1 MTQHREPEVNVGEV
15 MHQIKAD
22 IAQQN
27 GEAFRQSGKESPFDW
42 SRLMMNMTV
51 AEQHA
56 DAGSRVLPMIRFHPA
71 IRWLVRLVG
80 RVVVYLAQVVTIPQ
94 RMYNQAVLQVLRDS
108 MDGVRKLDQSIS
120 HLQTSLTLQE
130 RRFKMLLDETEQ
142 KLPRSTRPGANTG
155 ENPLDEAKAHLLDPF
170 YVSFEDRFRGSRD
183 EIKQHLQFY
192 LPFFKA
198 APPGQDRAMI
208 LDLGCGRGE
217 WLELLRD
224 TNLNA
229 KGIDL
234 NQIMVDQC
242 REQGLAVT
250 EADALAYL
258 RRIEEDSLGAV
269 TAFHLIEH
277 LELGALVNI
286 INEIM
291 RVLRPGGLVLFETPN
306 PENVAVGACNFYADP
321 THRNPIYPPTI
332 QFIIEQRG
340 FCKVKLLYPQ
350 KDDKPSPYQYIDE
363 NHPLA
368 ESINPLVGI
377 ARTHFSASADF
388 AVIGWKVQ

>member
-1 MTQHREPEVNVGEV
+1 MMEHRKREVNVGEV
-15 MHQIKAD
+15 MHQIKAE
-22 IAQQN
+22 IAMQN
-27 GEAFRQSGKESPFDW
+27 GEAFQQSGKQSPFDW

-71 IRWLVRLVG
+71 IRWFVRLVG

-120 HLQTSLTLQE
+120 HLQTSLTLHE
-130 RRFKMLLDETEQ
+130 RHFKMLLERAEQQPPGESPPTADEYSPIHKAKEQ
-142 KLPRSTRPGANTG
+142 
-155 ENPLDEAKAHLLDPF
+155 LLDPF

-183 EIKQHLQFY
+183 EIKQRLEFY
-192 LPFFKA
+192 LPFFKEG
-198 APPGQDRAMI
+198 PPGMEQAEI
-208 LDLGCGRGE
+208 LDIGCGRGE

-224 TNLNA
+224 AHLNA
-229 KGIDL
+229 RGIDM
-234 NQIMVDQC
+234 NQVMVDQC
-242 REQGLAVT
+242 REQGLSVT
-250 EADALAYL
+250 AADALTYL
-258 RRIEEDSLGAV
+258 QTVNEKSLGAI

-277 LELGALVNI
+277 LDLGTLVNM
-286 INEIM
+286 INETM

-306 PENVAVGACNFYADP
+306 PENIAVGACNFYADP

-340 FCKVKLLYPQ
+340 FHDVKLLYPR
-350 KDDKPSPYQYIDE
+350 KDQQPSPYQYVEED
-363 NHPLA
+363 HPLA
-368 ESINPLVGI
+368 KSINPLVGI

-388 AVIGWKVQ
+388 AVIGWKVK

>member
-1 MTQHREPEVNVGEV
+1 MTEHREPEINVAEV
-15 MHQIKAD
+15 MRQIKAD
-22 IAQQN
+22 VAIEN
-27 GEAFRQSGKESPFDW
+27 GATFRQSGKESPFDW

-94 RMYNQAVLQVLRDS
+94 RMYNQAVLQVIRDS
-108 MDGVRKLDQSIS
+108 MDGVRKIDQSIS

-130 RRFKMLLDETEQ
+130 RRFKVLLDEAIRQSPQTTVPAVG
-142 KLPRSTRPGANTG
+142 LD
-155 ENPLDEAKAHLLDPF
+155 NPLLKAKAHLLDPF

-183 EIKQHLQFY
+183 EIKQRLKSY
-192 LPFFKA
+192 LPFLKEGV
-198 APPGQDRAMI
+198 PGQEQSMI
-208 LDLGCGRGE
+208 LDIGCGRGE

-224 TNLNA
+224 AQLNA

-242 REQGLAVT
+242 REKGLAAT

-258 RRIEEDSLGAV
+258 MDVGQNSLGAV

-277 LELGALVNI
+277 LELGTLVNV

-306 PENVAVGACNFYADP
+306 PENIAVGACNFYADP
-321 THRNPIYPPTI
+321 THRNPIFPPTI

-340 FCKVKLLYPQ
+340 FSEVKLLYPQ
-350 KDDKPSPYQYIDE
+350 QNERPSPYQYLE
-363 NHPLA
+363 EGHPLA
-368 ESINPLVGI
+368 ENINPLVDI

-388 AVIGWKVQ
+388 AVIGWKVK